1 MSLRVFVL
9 QLDLLNLDEGDH
21 DFFRGVT
28 ALHLQVEIIG
38 GNATDPLADI
48 LAARALDHQHHVF
61 VRIPADDAEEAGELG
76 LDKAA
81 VEGELASLV
90 DRSRRDS
97 GLWLAPPQL
106 PPFRGLRWVRCRP
119 PPSRP
124 GLC

>member
-38 GNATDPLADI
+38 GNAADPLADI
-48 LAARALDHQHHVF
+48 LAARALNHQHHVF

-90 DRSRRDS
+90 GRGRRY
-97 GLWLAPPQL
+97 GRCLLAPFEL
-106 PPFRGLRWVRCRP
+106 SYLRGFRWFPVGS
-119 PPSRP
+119 PS
-124 GLC
+124 C